1 MALPERDFAWNVN
14 FPIEIHIKYPFF
26 FAHSVIKAQRVPPG
40 SVDESGPSPKG
51 MSAACV
57 LVNPEH
63 PVAQAILSR
72 GMMEGIVFHV
82 PPTTMRE
89 LERKHASVL
98 AAFPSALQA
107 HEAHESTMKYL
118 QIEGEDPQ
126 LTVPADARIMVIG
139 TGASD
144 GPLKPNACHV
154 RLHDML
160 PPLPNSQEER
170 MFRSWMEA
178 SRSKKTP
185 MLEQRP
191 RYWCDV
197 NDAVPAII
205 ELLKGETEATV
216 YNLAGRR
223 AWTMKATWE
232 EFNALFQRTN
242 AGKTGRFE
250 FEHLE
255 AKGIPSVAVVEVSAA
270 EQESQRPT
278 LTTTHAFL
286 ESKTGEG
293 WRPTT
298 PLRRSLMVVIA
309 HLDNAHSS

>member
-1 MALPERDFAWNVN
+1 M
-14 FPIEIHIKYPFF
+14 
-26 FAHSVIKAQRVPPG
+26 
-40 SVDESGPSPKG
+40 G

-82 PPTTMRE
+82 PPTAMTE
-89 LERKHASVL
+89 LVRIHASAL
-98 AAFPSALQA
+98 AAFPSALQVYD
-107 HEAHESTMKYL
+107 AHESSMKYL
-118 QIEGEDPQ
+118 QIEGEDTQ
-126 LTVPADARIMVIG
+126 LTLPADAQIIMIG
-139 TGASD
+139 TGPSD
-144 GPLKPNACHV
+144 GSLKPNACHV

-160 PPLPNSQEER
+160 PPLPNSHEER
-170 MFRSWMEA
+170 MFHSWMEA
-178 SRSKKTP
+178 SRNKKRP

-191 RYWCDV
+191 RYWCDL

-223 AWTMKATWE
+223 TWSMKATWE
-232 EFNALFQRTN
+232 EFDALFQRTN

-255 AKGIPSVAVVEVSAA
+255 AKGIPSVAVVEVSDVK
-270 EQESQRPT
+270 QERQRPS

>member
-1 MALPERDFAWNVN
+1 
-14 FPIEIHIKYPFF
+14 
-26 FAHSVIKAQRVPPG
+26 
-40 SVDESGPSPKG
+40 

-72 GMMEGIVFHV
+72 GMMEGIVFHA
-82 PPTTMRE
+82 PPNAMSE
-89 LERKHASVL
+89 LVRKYASVL

-107 HEAHESTMKYL
+107 YDAHDSTMGYL
-118 QIEGEDPQ
+118 QIEGEAPQ
-126 LTVPADARIMVIG
+126 LTVPADARVMMIG
-139 TGASD
+139 IGSSD
-144 GPLKPNACHV
+144 GPLEPNASHV

-160 PPLPNSQEER
+160 PPLPNSNEER
-170 MFRSWMEA
+170 MFTSWMKA
-178 SRSKKTP
+178 SRGKITP
-185 MLEQRP
+185 LLEQRP
-191 RYWCDV
+191 RHWCDV

-205 ELLKGETEATV
+205 ELLKGETEASV

-223 AWTMKATWE
+223 TWTMKATWE
-232 EFNALFQRTN
+232 EFDALFQRAN
-242 AGKTGRFE
+242 AGKTGRFG

-255 AKGIPSVAVVEVSAA
+255 AKGIPSIGVVEVGAV
-270 EQESQRPT
+270 EQERQRPS
-278 LTTTHAFL
+278 LTTIHAFL

>member
-1 MALPERDFAWNVN
+1 
-14 FPIEIHIKYPFF
+14 
-26 FAHSVIKAQRVPPG
+26 
-40 SVDESGPSPKG
+40 

-72 GMMEGIVFHV
+72 GMMEGIVFHA
-82 PPTTMRE
+82 PPAAMSK
-89 LERKHASVL
+89 LVRKHAAVL

-107 HEAHESTMKYL
+107 YDMHNSTMNYL
-118 QIEGEDPQ
+118 KIEGEAPQ
-126 LTVPADARIMVIG
+126 ITVPDDALHMIIGSGPAD
-139 TGASD
+139 D
-144 GPLKPNACHV
+144 LLKTNACLV
-154 RLHDML
+154 RLHDLL
-160 PPLPNSQEER
+160 PPLPNSNDER
-170 MFRSWMEA
+170 MFLSWMKA
-178 SRSKKTP
+178 SRDNGTP
-185 MLEQRP
+185 MLKKGP

-197 NDAVPAII
+197 NDVVPAII

-223 AWTMKATWE
+223 TWTMEATWE
-232 EFNALFQRTN
+232 EFDALFQRTN

-255 AKGIPSVAVVEVSAA
+255 AKGIPSVAVVEVGAV
-270 EQESQRPT
+270 EQAPQRPS
-278 LTTTHAFL
+278 LTTMHAFL
-286 ESKTGEG
+286 EAKTGEG

-309 HLDNAHSS
+309 NLDEAYSS

>member
-1 MALPERDFAWNVN
+1 MTT
-14 FPIEIHIKYPFF
+14 
-26 FAHSVIKAQRVPPG
+26 G
-40 SVDESGPSPKG
+40 SVDELGHSPKS

-72 GMMEGIVFHV
+72 GMMEGIVFHA
-82 PPTTMRE
+82 PPAAIRK

-98 AAFPSALQA
+98 AAFPSSLQTYKA
-107 HEAHESTMKYL
+107 HTPNLNYL
-118 QIEGEDPQ
+118 QIEGEEPQ
-126 LTVPADARIMVIG
+126 LTIPADARNMIIG
-139 TGASD
+139 I
-144 GPLKPNACHV
+144 GPLDGKLEPNASYV

-160 PPLPNSQEER
+160 PPMPNSNEEH
-170 MFRSWMEA
+170 MFTSWMEA
-178 SRSKKTP
+178 SRGKETP
-185 MLEQRP
+185 ILEQEP
-191 RYWCDV
+191 RHWCDM

-216 YNLAGRR
+216 YNLAGRK
-223 AWTMKATWE
+223 AWTMEATWG
-232 EFNALFQRTN
+232 EFDALFQRTN

-250 FEHLE
+250 FGHLE
-255 AKGIPSVAVVEVSAA
+255 AKGIPSVAVVEVNAV
-270 EQESQRPT
+270 EHKRQRPS

-309 HLDNAHSS
+309 NLDDAHSS

>member
-1 MALPERDFAWNVN
+1 M
-14 FPIEIHIKYPFF
+14 PFMLV
-26 FAHSVIKAQRVPPG
+26 HSLVGLQRMMTG
-40 SVDESGPSPKG
+40 SVDESGHSPKG
-51 MSAACV
+51 MGTACV

-63 PVAQAILSR
+63 PVVQAIFSR
-72 GMMEGIVFHV
+72 GMMEGIVFHAS
-82 PPTTMRE
+82 PAAIHG
-89 LERKHASVL
+89 LERRHPSVL
-98 AAFPSALQA
+98 AAFPSSLQTYEV
-107 HEAHESTMKYL
+107 HKPNMDYL

-126 LTVPADARIMVIG
+126 LTIPANARTMIVGI
-139 TGASD
+139 
-144 GPLKPNACHV
+144 GPLDHALETNASHV

-160 PPLPNSQEER
+160 PPMPNSNEER

-178 SRSKKTP
+178 SRCKEAP
-185 MLEQRP
+185 VLEQRP
-191 RYWCDV
+191 RHWCDM

-223 AWTMKATWE
+223 AWTMEATWD
-232 EFNALFQRTN
+232 EFDALFQRTN

-255 AKGIPSVAVVEVSAA
+255 AKGIPSVAVVEVGADDYKH
-270 EQESQRPT
+270 QRPS

-309 HLDNAHSS
+309 ELDTAHSS

>member
-1 MALPERDFAWNVN
+1 MAT
-14 FPIEIHIKYPFF
+14 
-26 FAHSVIKAQRVPPG
+26 G
-40 SVDESGPSPKG
+40 SVDELDHSPKS
-51 MSAACV
+51 MSVACV

-63 PVAQAILSR
+63 PVVQAILSR
-72 GMMEGIVFHV
+72 GMMEGIVFHA
-82 PPTTMRE
+82 PPAAKRK

-98 AAFPSALQA
+98 AAFPSSLQTYKA
-107 HEAHESTMKYL
+107 HTPNLNYL
-118 QIEGEDPQ
+118 QIEGEEPQ
-126 LTVPADARIMVIG
+126 LTIPADARNMIIG
-139 TGASD
+139 IGPFDGELEPKASY
-144 GPLKPNACHV
+144 V

-160 PPLPNSQEER
+160 PPMPNSNEEH
-170 MFRSWMEA
+170 MFHSWMEA
-178 SRSKKTP
+178 SRGKETP
-185 MLEQRP
+185 ILELKP
-191 RYWCDV
+191 RHWCDM

-223 AWTMKATWE
+223 AWTMEATWG
-232 EFNALFQRTN
+232 EFDALFQRTN

-255 AKGIPSVAVVEVSAA
+255 AKGIPSVAVVEVNAD
-270 EQESQRPT
+270 EHRRQRPS

-309 HLDNAHSS
+309 NLDNAHSS

>member
-1 MALPERDFAWNVN
+1 M
-14 FPIEIHIKYPFF
+14 
-26 FAHSVIKAQRVPPG
+26 
-40 SVDESGPSPKG
+40 G

-82 PPTTMRE
+82 PPTAMTE
-89 LERKHASVL
+89 LVRIHASAL
-98 AAFPSALQA
+98 AAFPSALQVYD
-107 HEAHESTMKYL
+107 AHESSMKYL

-126 LTVPADARIMVIG
+126 LTLPADAQIMMIG
-139 TGASD
+139 TGPSD
-144 GPLKPNACHV
+144 GSLKPNACHV

-160 PPLPNSQEER
+160 PPLPNSHDER
-170 MFRSWMEA
+170 MFSSWMEA
-178 SRSKKTP
+178 SRSKKRP

-191 RYWCDV
+191 RYWCDL

-223 AWTMKATWE
+223 TWSMKATWE
-232 EFNALFQRTN
+232 EFDALFQRTN

-255 AKGIPSVAVVEVSAA
+255 AKGIPSVAVVEVSDVK
-270 EQESQRPT
+270 QERQRPS

>member
-1 MALPERDFAWNVN
+1 
-14 FPIEIHIKYPFF
+14 
-26 FAHSVIKAQRVPPG
+26 
-40 SVDESGPSPKG
+40 

-72 GMMEGIVFHV
+72 GMMEGIVFHA
-82 PPTTMRE
+82 PPAAIRG

-98 AAFPSALQA
+98 AAFPSSLQTYKA
-107 HEAHESTMKYL
+107 HKSNMNYL
-118 QIEGEDPQ
+118 QIEGEEPQ
-126 LTVPADARIMVIG
+126 LTIPANARNMIIG
-139 TGASD
+139 TGPLDEALEPKASY
-144 GPLKPNACHV
+144 V

-160 PPLPNSQEER
+160 PPMPNSNEEH
-170 MFRSWMEA
+170 MFHSWMEA
-178 SRSKKTP
+178 SRGKETP
-185 MLEQRP
+185 ILEQEP
-191 RYWCDV
+191 RHWCDM

-223 AWTMKATWE
+223 AWTMEATWE
-232 EFNALFQRTN
+232 EFDALFQRTN

-255 AKGIPSVAVVEVSAA
+255 AKGIPSVAVVEVNDV
-270 EQESQRPT
+270 EHKRQRPP
-278 LTTTHAFL
+278 LTTTHTFL
-286 ESKTGEG
+286 ESNTGEG

-309 HLDNAHSS
+309 KLDNAHSS